1 MMTTLTAKRPNVA
14 IPAPRRAFI
23 PGPRRPAETIMQ
35 PPLGPGPGEM
45 LHIHIN
51 KRRGYTVVYLAG
63 ELDLTAS
70 EIAYPTLVNL
80 LRETDP
86 RLIFDMGGV
95 IFADSWGLSSLWQ
108 LSGFAAR
115 RSGWVRLSRVA
126 PNVQRIIDMLSRG
139 FPEPLSIYETVSAAV
154 TGTQLPS

>member
-95 IFADSWGLSSLWQ
+95 IFARNGAPVRWNGPRMLSS
-108 LSGFAAR
+108 
-115 RSGWVRLSRVA
+115 VNCRL
-126 PNVQRIIDMLSRG
+126 RG
-139 FPEPLSIYETVSAAV
+139 CWPAGGSCRYSA
-154 TGTQLPS
+154 